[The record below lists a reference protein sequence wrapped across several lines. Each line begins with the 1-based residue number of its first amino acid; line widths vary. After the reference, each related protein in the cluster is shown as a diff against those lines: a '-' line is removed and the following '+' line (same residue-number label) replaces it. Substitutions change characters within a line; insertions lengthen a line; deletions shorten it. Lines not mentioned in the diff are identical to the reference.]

1 MRILEN
7 PKSLITFLVTLT
19 LALALIRNA
28 TAQSSSEMQTFFSKD
43 YPGIS
48 IQVNGTRQA
57 DPGENITV
65 GLWIN
70 CTADDVYVDYL
81 NISFYGY
88 RHFRYGLE
96 KTTLNF
102 ACMMNNSLLGYHNAS
117 EQDYTMPIPNDVWD
131 LTYAE
136 IRLKYSIKA
145 SSPTEYDEIFP
156 ITTMRNVLWEELEK
170 KLEWWNET
178 HQLLNTTYWQ
188 LNSTYELLDQ
198 TFWESFQMNLS
209 TENLAYLNK
218 TYWELQ
224 HNYTALQGSLNELD
238 NTRSA
243 VAALAITTVI
253 FVATTIYMIMRKPKQ
268 YW

>member
-28 TAQSSSEMQTFFSKD
+28 TAQSPSEMQTFFSKD
-43 YPGIS
+43 YAGIS
-48 IQVNGTRQA
+48 IAVNATIETI
-57 DPGENITV
+57 PGGNTAI

-70 CTADDVYVDYL
+70 CTSAGVKVDYL
-81 NISFYGY
+81 NLSVYG
-88 RHFRYGLE
+88 FKSGKE
-96 KTTLNF
+96 KILLNF
-102 ACMMNNSLLGYHNAS
+102 TCALPNAPISLNQTIEYNVS
-117 EQDYTMPIPNDVWD
+117 IPNDVWGA
-131 LTYAE
+131 TYGE
-136 IRLKYSIKA
+136 LYLKYAIV
-145 SSPTEYDEIFP
+145 DQP
-156 ITTMRNVLWEELEK
+156 IERNAGFHMTIVRNVYLEELEQQLK
-170 KLEWWNET
+170 SLNESY
-178 HQLLNTTYWQ
+178 QQ
-188 LNSTYELLDQ
+188 LNNTLEQLNQ

>member
-7 PKSLITFLVTLT
+7 PKSLITFLITLT
-19 LALALIRNA
+19 LALTLIRNA

-65 GLWIN
+65 SLWIN

-96 KTTLNF
+96 EITLNF

-117 EQDYTMPIPNDVWD
+117 EQDYTMHIPNDVWD

-136 IRLKYSIKA
+136 IRLRYSIKA
-145 SSPTEYDEIFP
+145 SSPNEYDEIFP
-156 ITTMRNVLWEELEK
+156 ITTVGNVLWEELEK

>member
-28 TAQSSSEMQTFFSKD
+28 TAQSPSEMQTFFSKD
-43 YPGIS
+43 YAGIS
-48 IQVNGTRQA
+48 ITVNATKETI
-57 DPGENITV
+57 PGGNTAI

-70 CTADDVYVDYL
+70 CTSAGVKVDYL
-81 NISFYGY
+81 NLSVYG
-88 RHFRYGLE
+88 FKSGKE
-96 KTTLNF
+96 KILLNF
-102 ACMMNNSLLGYHNAS
+102 TCALPNAPISLNQTIEYNVS
-117 EQDYTMPIPNDVWD
+117 IPNDVWGA
-131 LTYAE
+131 TYGE
-136 IRLKYSIKA
+136 LYLKYAIV
-145 SSPTEYDEIFP
+145 DQP
-156 ITTMRNVLWEELEK
+156 IERNAGFHMTIVRNVYLEELEQQLK
-170 KLEWWNET
+170 SLNESY
-178 HQLLNTTYWQ
+178 QQ
-188 LNSTYELLDQ
+188 LNNTLEQLNQ

>member
-28 TAQSSSEMQTFFSKD
+28 TAQSPSEMQTFFSKD
-43 YPGIS
+43 YAGIS
-48 IQVNGTRQA
+48 ITVNATKETI
-57 DPGENITV
+57 PGGNTAI

-70 CTADDVYVDYL
+70 CTSAGVKVDYL
-81 NISFYGY
+81 NISVYG
-88 RHFRYGLE
+88 FKSGKE
-96 KTTLNF
+96 KILLNF
-102 ACMMNNSLLGYHNAS
+102 TCALPNAPISLNQTIEYNVS
-117 EQDYTMPIPNDVWD
+117 IPSDVWGA
-131 LTYAE
+131 TYGE
-136 IRLKYSIKA
+136 LYLKYAIV
-145 SSPTEYDEIFP
+145 DQP
-156 ITTMRNVLWEELEK
+156 IERNAGFHMTIVRNVYLEELEQQLK
-170 KLEWWNET
+170 SLNESY
-178 HQLLNTTYWQ
+178 QQ
-188 LNSTYELLDQ
+188 LNNTLEQLNQ

-224 HNYTALQGSLNELD
+224 HNYTALQGNLNELD

>member
-1 MRILEN
+1 MEN

-28 TAQSSSEMQTFFSKD
+28 TAQSPSEMQTFFSKD
-43 YPGIS
+43 YAGIS
-48 IQVNGTRQA
+48 ITVNATKETI
-57 DPGENITV
+57 PGGNTAI

-70 CTADDVYVDYL
+70 CTSAGVKVDYL
-81 NISFYGY
+81 NLSVYG
-88 RHFRYGLE
+88 FKSGKE
-96 KTTLNF
+96 KILLNF
-102 ACMMNNSLLGYHNAS
+102 TCALPNAPISLNQTIEYNVS
-117 EQDYTMPIPNDVWD
+117 IPNDVWGA
-131 LTYAE
+131 TYGE
-136 IRLKYSIKA
+136 LYLKYAIV
-145 SSPTEYDEIFP
+145 DQP
-156 ITTMRNVLWEELEK
+156 IERNAGFHMTIVRNVYLEELEQQLK
-170 KLEWWNET
+170 SLNESY
-178 HQLLNTTYWQ
+178 QQ
-188 LNSTYELLDQ
+188 LNNTLEQLNQ